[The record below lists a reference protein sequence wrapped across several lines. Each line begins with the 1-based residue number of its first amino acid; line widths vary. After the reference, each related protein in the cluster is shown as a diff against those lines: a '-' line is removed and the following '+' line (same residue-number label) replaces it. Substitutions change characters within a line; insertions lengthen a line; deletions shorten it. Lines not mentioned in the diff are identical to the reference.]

1 MQFKL
6 SETAIAQVKN
16 TNPHQSWF
24 FAFDSRKQSATAQEA
39 HVAKHLADM
48 AARKLGGCVR
58 LGRVVNGLADT
69 M

>member
-6 SETAIAQVKN
+6 SETAVKQVAN
-16 TNPHQSWF
+16 TNPRQAWF
-24 FAFDSRKQSATAQEA
+24 FAFDSRKQSAIAVEA
-39 HVAKHLADM
+39 HIAKHLADM

-58 LGRVVNGLADT
+58 LGRVVNGLAET